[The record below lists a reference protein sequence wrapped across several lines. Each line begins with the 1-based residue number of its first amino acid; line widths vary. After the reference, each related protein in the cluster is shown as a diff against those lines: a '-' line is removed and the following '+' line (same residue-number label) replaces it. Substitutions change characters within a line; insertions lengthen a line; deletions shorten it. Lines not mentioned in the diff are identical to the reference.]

1 MRPNSSSASDLL
13 WNWAVRSFVP
23 NTKNTTRRLLL
34 LWKGIAKYV
43 ERRPECAVLFGAVSI
58 SSDYQALSRS
68 LIVDYLKGHL
78 ANELAGFVRPRR
90 GFRRHLPLPKHVKL
104 LGRLIGS
111 VDELSASVQDLE
123 LDGKGLPVL
132 IRQYMKV
139 GGQFLGFNVDPHFS
153 NALDALVLA
162 DLRVAATP
170 MLERLMGRAGAQAF
184 RFRHPIPEIERT
196 L

>member
-1 MRPNSSSASDLL
+1 VSSAPPEDLASSNPV
-13 WNWAVRSFVP
+13 W
-23 NTKNTTRRLLL
+23 RR
-34 LWKGIAKYV
+34 AAA
-43 ERRPECAVLFGAVSI
+43 PFA
-58 SSDYQALSRS
+58 
-68 LIVDYLKGHL
+68 LKGHL
-78 ANELAGFVRPRR
+78 AKELAGLVRPRR

-123 LDGKGLPVL
+123 RDGKGLPVL

-162 DLRVAATP
+162 DLRSASIP
-170 MLERLMGRAGAQAF
+170 MLERLMGRAGAEKFSLVHRKTA
-184 RFRHPIPEIERT
+184 PPKSLDT
-196 L
+196 K